1 MKDYLT
7 REKELFLQT
16 YKRTPLNISY
26 GEGIH
31 LITKD
36 GTRYLDFVSGL
47 GVNALGHAHPAI
59 VEAIQKQVERFS
71 HLSNYFITDIQ
82 QEFSEKLLKYSGMSK
97 IFLTNSGTE
106 AVEAAIKIVRK
117 LKGSD
122 KIIFSLT
129 NAFHGR
135 TYGALSLT
143 DRFEYKKDFEPLL
156 PNTGTIQFN
165 DINNL
170 KKKIDVN
177 TAAVFIEFI
186 QGEGGINVVSNDF
199 ISELKRLR
207 SKYNFLVVADC
218 IQSGMGRTGKVFAFN
233 HFDFSPDIVLVAKS
247 VGGGLPLGALMI
259 INRYKDAF
267 KYGSHGTTFGG
278 NPVSCAAGIAV
289 LNEIFENGLLKNV
302 EELGL
307 YFRNQLDKLQIKYPD
322 IITEVRGI
330 GFMIGVEVST
340 ECKFIVDNL
349 LKRKILANCTNGNV
363 LRLLPP
369 LITVKTD
376 IDFFLYNLQEII
388 NSL

>member
-1 MKDYLT
+1 
-7 REKELFLQT
+7 
-16 YKRTPLNISY
+16 
-26 GEGIH
+26 
-31 LITKD
+31 
-36 GTRYLDFVSGL
+36 
-47 GVNALGHAHPAI
+47 
-59 VEAIQKQVERFS
+59 
-71 HLSNYFITDIQ
+71 
-82 QEFSEKLLKYSGMSK
+82 
-97 IFLTNSGTE
+97 
-106 AVEAAIKIVRK
+106 
-117 LKGSD
+117 
-122 KIIFSLT
+122 
-129 NAFHGR
+129 
-135 TYGALSLT
+135 
-143 DRFEYKKDFEPLL
+143 
-156 PNTGTIQFN
+156 
-165 DINNL
+165 
-170 KKKIDVN
+170 
-177 TAAVFIEFI
+177 
-186 QGEGGINVVSNDF
+186 
-199 ISELKRLR
+199 
-207 SKYNFLVVADC
+207 
-218 IQSGMGRTGKVFAFN
+218 
-233 HFDFSPDIVLVAKS
+233 VAKS

-259 INRYKDAF
+259 INKYKDAF

-278 NPVSCAAGIAV
+278 NPISCAAGIAV